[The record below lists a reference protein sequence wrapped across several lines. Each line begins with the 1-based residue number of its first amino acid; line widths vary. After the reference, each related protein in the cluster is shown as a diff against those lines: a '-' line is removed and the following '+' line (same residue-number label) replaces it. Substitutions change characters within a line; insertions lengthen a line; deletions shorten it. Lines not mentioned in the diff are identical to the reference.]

1 VIGAK
6 PLLLSAV
13 LIFTI
18 CVAKLRP
25 ARAALLLVDDARVFL
40 ALVAPVDGIELR
52 PAPFASTYVGY
63 GPIPQISSLS
73 SRKALDRILV
83 LTKLIEDSFSVRSVS

>member
-1 VIGAK
+1 VK
-6 PLLLSAV
+6 
-13 LIFTI
+13 
-18 CVAKLRP
+18 VAKLLLP
-25 ARAALLLVDDARVFL
+25 FVVLFFAICTTKLGPSRAALFLVDDARVFL

-63 GPIPQISSLS
+63 GSIPQMSSLT

-83 LTKLIEDSFSVRSVS
+83 LTKLIEDSFSVRSAS